1 MTRTLLALCLSLLLI
16 ACGSQPVSPAAG
28 AACRP
33 TDPGATTR
41 LAMIRKLLDS
51 DHPYAALAQLEAAGS
66 TGPAA
71 DQLRADILRRLG
83 KGGEARPLYQ
93 GLTATC
99 LAGAG
104 YHGLGLLAGQERRL
118 GESLDYLRRARLALP
133 ADARVRS
140 DLGYALLLAG
150 DLAAARDEFMT
161 AQDLAPEDR
170 KAALNLVL
178 LHYRQGDTA
187 AAEALGK
194 GYQAGTDELA
204 ALREE
209 AARLAAEQ
217 GERR

>member
-1 MTRTLLALCLSLLLI
+1 MRLLLALCLCPLLLA
-16 ACGSQPVSPAAG
+16 ACGGLPPIPG
-28 AACRP
+28 ASADCRP
-33 TDPGATTR
+33 ADPGASTR

-51 DHPYAALAQLEAAGS
+51 EHPYAALAQLDAAGGK
-66 TGPAA
+66 GPAA

-118 GESLDYLRRARLALP
+118 TESLDYLRRARQALP
-133 ADARVRS
+133 ADPRVRS

-150 DLAAARDEFMT
+150 DLEAARDEFMT
-161 AQDLAPEDR
+161 ALDLAPEDR
-170 KAALNLVL
+170 KAALNLAL
-178 LHYRQGDTA
+178 LHYRRGDTV

-194 GYQAGTDELA
+194 RYQAGGDELA
-204 ALREE
+204 GLREE